1 MATEEHYNY
10 NTKKRVA
17 LTENYNNTKAN
28 EEPLKHV
35 IDPIILVPNEIDI
48 KEENIDI
55 DLIEDC
61 QAPVASRH
69 DHLDPLANY
78 YLFAGYKSSY

>member
-1 MATEEHYNY
+1 M
-10 NTKKRVA
+10 
-17 LTENYNNTKAN
+17 
-28 EEPLKHV
+28 
-35 IDPIILVPNEIDI
+35 PNEIDI

-78 YLFAGYKSSY
+78 YLFGGYKSGY